1 MRSWIFFSS
10 NNFHH
15 SGCSTI
21 VAAAAA
27 SIHVSLCV
35 CTQPKLNPFT
45 YKTMSKKK
53 QINSVLKTGDKSVS
67 AELTILA
74 NVTDNQA
81 IYKCEAHNSATEI
94 PLFETKTLS
103 VHCK

>member
-1 MRSWIFFSS
+1 MSIPQTCMMMKIQYRKKTRAQS
-10 NNFHH
+10 NPI
-15 SGCSTI
+15 GRCE
-21 VAAAAA
+21 
-27 SIHVSLCV
+27 L
-35 CTQPKLNPFT
+35 
-45 YKTMSKKK
+45 
-53 QINSVLKTGDKSVS
+53 QINSMLKTNEKSVS

-81 IYKCEAHNSATEI
+81 IYKCEAHNSATQI